1 MIFKTWIKANET
13 VKNSSGIDTQ
23 PTQTNQATDQASKSI
38 MSNPSF
44 APVQTKLSAVGN
56 SSAQRS
62 ELIDFT
68 TKNFN
73 SLVPK
78 QVANL
83 TSAAPV
89 AFNIQNSLGL
99 NLGIPKPKFM
109 KKGMKK

>member
-1 MIFKTWIKANET
+1 MNFKAWIKTNET

-23 PTQTNQATDQASKSI
+23 PTQTNQATDQASKAI

-44 APVQTKLSAVGN
+44 APVQNKLTTGGN

-68 TKNFN
+68 TKNFS

-89 AFNIQNSLGL
+89 AFDIQNSLGL
-99 NLGIPKPKFM
+99 KLGIPKPKFM